1 MANGDDDIDITRAK
15 FQLHISLYEGFDDLA
30 HRKK

>member
-1 MANGDDDIDITRAK
+1 MANGDITRAK
-15 FQLHISLYEGFDDLA
+15 FQLHISLYEGFDDFA